1 MNKHLRQL
9 IDLSKIDQ
17 EIDSFEP
24 KMEEIKKDLNLIVTD
39 RDTFLKEIENLNE
52 DIADLKN
59 KKRKNDMHLAE
70 LSTKLED
77 IAKKSPL
84 VKTEKEAKALNLEEE
99 ITKEQLSF
107 ANDEIDRFDKTIE
120 NQKSKTK
127 ELKSKIDELNS
138 DIKAREINVNKDLK
152 QVEAQRGKVS
162 TQKSKLISDMD
173 QKIRTFY
180 EKIRRWAGNTAV
192 VEVKKQ
198 ACYGCFMK
206 LSDRVYSEIIKAED
220 IITCPHC
227 GRIIYTDPKALEQ
240 EV

>member
-9 IDLSKIDQ
+9 IDLSKIDK

-24 KMEEIKKDLNLIVTD
+24 KMEEIKKDLNSIITD

-52 DIADLKN
+52 NIVDLKN
-59 KKRKNDMHLAE
+59 KKRKNETHLAE
-70 LSTKLED
+70 LSSKLED
-77 IAKKSPL
+77 IAKKNSQ
-84 VKTEKEAKALNLEEE
+84 VKTEKEAKALNLEDE

-127 ELKSKIDELNS
+127 ELQTNVNELEKS
-138 DIKAREINVNKDLK
+138 IKAKEVNVNKNLK
-152 QVEAQRGKVS
+152 ETQEQREKIS
-162 TQKSKLISDMD
+162 TQKSKLISEMD
-173 QKIRTFY
+173 QKIITFY

-192 VEVKKQ
+192 VEVNKQ

-206 LSDRVYSEIIKAED
+206 ISDRIHSEVIKTED

-227 GRIIYTDPKALEQ
+227 GRIIYIDPKSVEQ